1 MIGLFAVAWPIAAH
15 ADRYVV
21 VLDIEGD
28 KSDRL
33 KKSITRMVKSAHK
46 VMNGRNYRDAARR
59 MRAVKLT
66 PTNVKRVC
74 NYLNADGVIDGTL
87 VKEDGAYRF
96 TLRLRSG
103 KSGAI
108 TKKIPMRINQP
119 SLSENMY
126 GQLEERLLAAI
137 DALPSL
143 SGESRRGGKE
153 RIGGEPVEQDR
164 KLTRAER
171 RRLERERREEER
183 RRAREEREEKR
194 RLAREAARRK
204 KEEAEERRR
213 ERDRER
219 ERERE
224 EDLEEEEFG
233 EDELA
238 EDEGGQAED
247 EEDPVGSRTAMA
259 DDDDDEFDDE
269 DDEDAEIEGKLD
281 GKAGGPT
288 SPRTTPILINAGAS
302 FVGRVLSFR
311 YAGDEAD
318 RPLGYRGNPVPGVLV
333 EGEVYPM
340 AFGGDRGVLA
350 NIGVGFV
357 ADRVIRLNS
366 AVDDGMG
373 GVATLGTRHSR
384 YGASLLYRH
393 NFGDGPR
400 GLSLGLSVGYSRLSF
415 VIDKAAAPE
424 GVIVDVPNV
433 VYSYLD
439 PGASVRIPVGPLT
452 ALIEG
457 KFLAVL
463 GTGEIQQ
470 PEQYG
475 AATVTGLDVDAGL
488 EYRIGEHFLA
498 RAGARL
504 MYLGFAFKGTGTLAD
519 RDQNGEVDVGGASD
533 RYLGG
538 YVTAGYAF

>member
-1 MIGLFAVAWPIAAH
+1 MAARGRLLHFCVFVIGLFAVAWPIAAH

-46 VMNGRNYRDAARR
+46 VMNGRNYRAAAGR

-204 KEEAEERRR
+204 
-213 ERDRER
+213 
-219 ERERE
+219 
-224 EDLEEEEFG
+224 
-233 EDELA
+233 
-238 EDEGGQAED
+238 
-247 EEDPVGSRTAMA
+247 
-259 DDDDDEFDDE
+259 
-269 DDEDAEIEGKLD
+269 
-281 GKAGGPT
+281 
-288 SPRTTPILINAGAS
+288 
-302 FVGRVLSFR
+302 
-311 YAGDEAD
+311 
-318 RPLGYRGNPVPGVLV
+318 
-333 EGEVYPM
+333 
-340 AFGGDRGVLA
+340 
-350 NIGVGFV
+350 
-357 ADRVIRLNS
+357 
-366 AVDDGMG
+366 
-373 GVATLGTRHSR
+373 
-384 YGASLLYRH
+384 
-393 NFGDGPR
+393 
-400 GLSLGLSVGYSRLSF
+400 
-415 VIDKAAAPE
+415 
-424 GVIVDVPNV
+424 
-433 VYSYLD
+433 
-439 PGASVRIPVGPLT
+439 
-452 ALIEG
+452 
-457 KFLAVL
+457 
-463 GTGEIQQ
+463 
-470 PEQYG
+470 
-475 AATVTGLDVDAGL
+475 
-488 EYRIGEHFLA
+488 
-498 RAGARL
+498 
-504 MYLGFAFKGTGTLAD
+504 
-519 RDQNGEVDVGGASD
+519 
-533 RYLGG
+533 
-538 YVTAGYAF
+538 